1 MSMKKN
7 LLIAAIAITALASCS
22 SNDFVGDES
31 PQGSIGTNG
40 AISFGFDVPAI
51 TRSGGA
57 TAATSLN
64 NNFVVFG
71 YKTVSS
77 SPQVV
82 FDNYQV
88 NYVTSSDNTTT
99 SNSAGWEYV
108 GYKNLPSGVRNN
120 AGVINFAA
128 STTGEPNNSTA
139 IDQSIKYWDYNA
151 SQYDFFAYSLGT
163 GSSSTWAKASAMTNS
178 TYTLEGTIAQLGT
191 CYISKKKHI
200 DAPSS
205 NTPQV
210 QLEFVNF
217 LSKIQLKFFETIPGY
232 SVKDLRFYYD
242 ASHKTQGTTAGDG
255 LKPAIYGA
263 NEFTSNGGTY
273 TISFDE
279 NNEPV
284 VTLNSSSLKAS
295 KVEFDAISD
304 GVWLN
309 DYAARD
315 YKETEETVYLGR
327 AANAATATNQI
338 SVIPNSTGAVLTL
351 KMDYT
356 LVSRDGTGE
365 TILVEGATATIPAQ
379 FTAWKPNFAYTYIFK
394 ITDDKLIP
402 ITLDAVVTD
411 AQNGSQETI
420 TTVSEPS
427 ITTFGYNTSTN
438 KYITDSNEYPASVD
452 VYATVM
458 DASALAT
465 LSATNFSIYD
475 VTTSDA
481 TNFPVTEASVAE
493 ALIEGPTWTKAQA
506 DNKKITCV
514 GGPTLTFQNTVPAE
528 DGTTITLDASDN
540 KAAKFTTATGKKY
553 ALVYQKTAASYIVD
567 NGNTYADETAFN
579 NAGTLYTSAACTDVA
594 TSFDALTTYF
604 KRTAVVS
611 KGVYAVK
618 IVTVP

>member
-1 MSMKKN
+1 MKKK
-7 LLIAAIAITALASCS
+7 LFYVALAITALASCS

-31 PQGSIGTNG
+31 PQGSMGTNG

-57 TAATSLN
+57 TAAASLN
-64 NNFVVFG
+64 HNFVVFG

-108 GYKNLPSGVRNN
+108 GYKNLPGGVGTND
-120 AGVINFAA
+120 GVTAFAA
-128 STTGEPNNSTA
+128 TTTGDPNNSSA

-163 GSSSTWAKASAMTNS
+163 GSSSTWAKASAMTKS

-232 SVKDLRFYYD
+232 SVKDLKFYYD
-242 ASHKTQGTTAGDG
+242 ASNKTQGTSAGDG

-263 NEFTSNGGTY
+263 NEFTSDGGTY

-284 VTLNSSSLKAS
+284 VALNSSSSKAS

-315 YKETEETVYLGR
+315 YKETEGTVYLGR

-365 TILVEGATATIPAQ
+365 TIRVEGATATIPAQ
-379 FTAWKPNFAYTYIFK
+379 FTAWKPNYAYTYIFK

-427 ITTFGYNTSTN
+427 ITTYANASAVTTN
-438 KYITDSNEYPASVD
+438 NEYKANSNIYVVVD
-452 VYATVM
+452 KSSTVQTLTVGTNAKLYTATIE
-458 DASALAT
+458 DGAAQ
-465 LSATNFSIYD
+465 SI
-475 VTTSDA
+475 
-481 TNFPVTEASVAE
+481 TEESVAN
-493 ALIEGPTWTKAQA
+493 AIAQNKPGY
-506 DNKKITCV
+506 DN
-514 GGPTLTFQNTVPAE
+514 GTVLSSGTDLSGYYTENDGVYTACAANGTA
-528 DGTTITLDASDN
+528 DGTTTYYKKTSDYCVKDALGKKLEVTGATGLEAITVIPADDSPTGASITIN
-540 KAAKFTTATGKKY
+540 GAKFTPSAAGTYVFEFIDTSNGNKKY
-553 ALVYQKTAASYIVD
+553 YKVIKVVAA
-567 NGNTYADETAFN
+567 
-579 NAGTLYTSAACTDVA
+579 
-594 TSFDALTTYF
+594 
-604 KRTAVVS
+604 
-611 KGVYAVK
+611 
-618 IVTVP
+618 P

>member
-1 MSMKKN
+1 MNMKKK
-7 LLIAAIAITALASCS
+7 LFYVAIAITALASCS

-57 TAATSLN
+57 TAAASLN

-108 GYKNLPSGVRNN
+108 GYKNLPGGVRTN
-120 AGVINFAA
+120 AGVINFATT
-128 STTGEPNNSTA
+128 TTGDSNNSTA

-163 GSSSTWAKASAMTNS
+163 GSSSTWAKASTMTNS

-232 SVKDLRFYYD
+232 SVKDLKFYYD
-242 ASHKTQGTTAGDG
+242 ASNKTQGTFAGDG

-263 NEFTSNGGTY
+263 NEFTSDGGTY

-284 VTLNSSSLKAS
+284 VALNSSTSKAS

-315 YKETEETVYLGR
+315 YKETEGTVYLGR

-427 ITTFGYNTSTN
+427 ITTYAKASAVTTN
-438 KYITDSNEYPASVD
+438 NEYKANSNIYVVVD
-452 VYATVM
+452 KSSTVQTLTVGTNAKLYTATIE
-458 DASALAT
+458 DGAAQ
-465 LSATNFSIYD
+465 SI
-475 VTTSDA
+475 
-481 TNFPVTEASVAE
+481 TEESVAN
-493 ALIEGPTWTKAQA
+493 AIAQNKPGY
-506 DNKKITCV
+506 DN
-514 GGPTLTFQNTVPAE
+514 GTVLSSGTDLSGYYTENDGVYTACAANGTA
-528 DGTTITLDASDN
+528 DGTTTYYKKTSDYCVKDALGKKLEVTGATGLEAITVIPADDSPTGASITIN
-540 KAAKFTTATGKKY
+540 GAKFTPSAAGTYVFEFIDTSNGNKKY
-553 ALVYQKTAASYIVD
+553 YKVIKVVAA
-567 NGNTYADETAFN
+567 
-579 NAGTLYTSAACTDVA
+579 
-594 TSFDALTTYF
+594 
-604 KRTAVVS
+604 
-611 KGVYAVK
+611 
-618 IVTVP
+618 P